1 MSYIFFNDVLA
12 ALGKRLNYEAVIN
25 LFGNAFAKDANKVV
39 QAANPLYK
47 ASGTNSAAAIMA
59 LGGKITVIEGDKKE
73 QKKSAEK
80 ALGDISWFEEY
91 LK

>member
-47 ASGTNSAAAIMA
+47 VSGTNSAAAIMA
-59 LGGKITVIEGDKKE
+59 LGGKITIIEGDKKE

-80 ALGDISWFEEY
+80 TMGDISWFEEY